1 MPGSRCGS
9 SCELGNGSSGTRSG
23 SSIEKAIEN
32 SIKGTQTVARSG
44 GMQRQYGISRVL
56 GIYKS

>member
-1 MPGSRCGS
+1 MAAVVP
-9 SCELGNGSSGTRSG
+9 EV
-23 SSIEKAIEN
+23 EVAIEN
-32 SIKGTQTVARSG
+32 SIKGRETVARSG